1 METIPEDFKAAFNAA
16 KSAKPKTSGQKFQ
29 ESWEKQEKDRE
40 EFGRVFDEMKAKAAH
55 ARIPELAEKLQKDP
69 ANSELRNQYK
79 TAVEQY
85 YKGTGVWQR
94 VKDTVGLNSP
104 KEFAESVDKAGFAIG
119 NLVNTAIDKLAG
131 FGEGMVT
138 SPVASAQTAIR
149 GVISAPVSLGS
160 FGLQAAS
167 GLKQQIQAGLG
178 DVEGAAQT
186 ASERL
191 SDAAMVQ
198 NALESFKGAPVLGL
212 GGSGLM
218 QRPATKE
225 EKDVADVSQFATEM
239 LLPVKA
245 KAVRLGDA
253 TKTGITAEEAAS
265 AAEKALRAAKSSQAA
280 PSKLSTFAD
289 IATDQIPGVNLGKR
303 VYRLLAKPP
312 EVPRYEIPKA
322 ISTTE
327 DILVNESRLGEKA
340 SSLNRE
346 IESLLDPVT
355 KVPLPENEAK
365 YRKLVDEVGRLKD
378 DLNKL
383 NEAKRVA
390 ETAVEAASAPQ
401 STTRKILSEVGRT
414 GKSSMAGAGAL
425 GTYSA
430 LTSPPGEP
438 IDEAVVTGMLLGPA
452 IDVAARG
459 ARLSASAFEANRP
472 RPTTPPEA
480 PPPASKP
487 VTPAAPAPTPA
498 PAPAAQAPTAPTA
511 ATTAPAR
518 EVQPQAPATQAQA
531 PATTGAVQASAATEA
546 AAPAAQA
553 PAAAKAPLAAQP
565 PPETAPAAAATAPA
579 AKPPAS
585 GIDLS
590 THRNEG
596 SNVPMLKR
604 LRTKGHTNIRIVGT
618 TYKGLKKM
626 NADTQEAADLVLKG
640 PKSPFLNR
648 EEIPVHASSDIEWVG
663 HGEGFTVVSFREP
676 SSEGYKYYVY
686 KSTPEEAN
694 NIINSSNPYKTLQN
708 GIRKNNESGAI
719 GIRHGN
725 ELADAAKA
733 YKLPPKADPA
743 PAATAP
749 ATETTAPQETQPLA
763 AAQPPPAETPA
774 LSKVA
779 PPTAEIPTD
788 PKALLDLADKL
799 GVKVTPSQKYMI
811 EKGSGTMKDAATKD
825 IQSQIRNAM
834 K

>member
-245 KAVRLGDA
+245 KAVRLGHA
-253 TKTGITAEEAAS
+253 TKTGITAKEAAS

-303 VYRLLAKPP
+303 VYRSLVKQP
-312 EVPRYEIPKA
+312 EIPRYEIPKT

-365 YRKLVDEVGRLKD
+365 YRKLVDEAGRLKD

-414 GKSSMAGAGAL
+414 GKSSMAGASAL

-459 ARLSASAFEANRP
+459 ARISASAFEANRP

-498 PAPAAQAPTAPTA
+498 PAPADQAPTAPA
-511 ATTAPAR
+511 ATTTAPAR
-518 EVQPQAPATQAQA
+518 EVQPQAPATQAQS

-579 AKPPAS
+579 AAQTAKKPLASQEAPATAQGPEPAS
-585 GIDLS
+585 KTELPLPP
-590 THRNEG
+590 TEG
-596 SNVPMLKR
+596 FNFAVHPNAKSSNPMLKS
-604 LRTKGHTNIRIVGT
+604 LRTRGHNNIRVVGT
-618 TYKGLKKM
+618 TAKGVKKM
-626 NADTQEAADLVLKG
+626 DAETIDAADMALRG
-640 PKSPFLNR
+640 PRSPFLNR
-648 EEIPVHASSDIEWVG
+648 QTLPTQASADIEWVG
-663 HGEGFTVVSFREP
+663 HGDGFTVISFREP
-676 SSEGYKYYVY
+676 ATEGYRYYVY

-694 NIINSSNPYKTLQN
+694 AIVNSSNPYKTFQRT
-708 GIRKNNESGAI
+708 IRKSNESGAI
-719 GIRHGN
+719 GIKHAN
-725 ELADAAKA
+725 ELIEAMNA
-733 YKLPPKADPA
+733 YKMPANA
-743 PAATAP
+743 PAGA
-749 ATETTAPQETQPLA
+749 
-763 AAQPPPAETPA
+763 
-774 LSKVA
+774 VA
-779 PPTAEIPTD
+779 P
-788 PKALLDLADKL
+788 
-799 GVKVTPSQKYMI
+799 
-811 EKGSGTMKDAATKD
+811 TKPVE
-825 IQSQIRNAM
+825 
-834 K
+834 